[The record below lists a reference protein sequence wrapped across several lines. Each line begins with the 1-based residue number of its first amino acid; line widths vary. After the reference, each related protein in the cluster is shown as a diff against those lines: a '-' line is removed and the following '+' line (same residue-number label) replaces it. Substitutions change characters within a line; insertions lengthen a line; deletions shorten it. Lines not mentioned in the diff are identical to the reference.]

1 MKMFRVTRIPS
12 PKRSTGRVR
21 VLAVTFI
28 VILLAA
34 LPALARPGQVGFSV
48 AAVLPHDPGAFTQG
62 ILLDKGY
69 FFESTGLNGRSSL
82 RKVDPA
88 TGRVVKRVD
97 LDRAYFGEGLALWNG
112 RLFQLTWLSH
122 KVLLYDA
129 ATFAPAGELPLEAQ
143 GWGIASTP
151 FGLVTSD
158 GSNTLT
164 WRDPATFKPV
174 RSLAVMDGQRP
185 VDRLNEL
192 EWVEGFIF
200 ANVWHEDR
208 IAIISP
214 ATGKVAAWMD
224 CSALRA
230 RLGRL
235 PEESDLN
242 GIAWDPDKKRLYV
255 TGKLWPA
262 LFELSLEGL
271 PKP

>member
-1 MKMFRVTRIPS
+1 MKTLRASCILLTIP
-12 PKRSTGRVR
+12 PLVA
-21 VLAVTFI
+21 VLA

-34 LPALARPGQVGFSV
+34 PPALAVTGQVGFAV
-48 AAVLPHDPGAFTQG
+48 TAVLPHDPAAFTQG
-62 ILLDKGY
+62 LLINKGY
-69 FFESTGLNGRSSL
+69 FYESTGLNGRSSL

-88 TGRVVKRVD
+88 SGRVLRRVD
-97 LDRAYFGEGLALWNG
+97 LDRAYFGEGLTLWGN
-112 RLFQLTWLSH
+112 RLFQLTWVSH

-129 ATFAPAGELPLEAQ
+129 KTFAPVGELPLETQ

-214 ATGKVAAWMD
+214 VTGKVVAWMD
-224 CSALRA
+224 CAALRA

-242 GIAWDPDKKRLYV
+242 GIAWDPGKKRLYV

-262 LFELSLEGL
+262 IFELSLEGL